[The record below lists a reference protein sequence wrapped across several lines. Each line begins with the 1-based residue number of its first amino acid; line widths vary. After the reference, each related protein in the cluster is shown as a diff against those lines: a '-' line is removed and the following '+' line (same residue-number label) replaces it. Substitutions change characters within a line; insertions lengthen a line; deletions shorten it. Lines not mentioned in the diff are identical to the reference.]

1 MWGFCA
7 DGRVRSAILQSYFG
21 DDAPVTGIRLNY
33 HRNPVN
39 RSTHGR
45 QSPDGRITKNKRHPP
60 ACERPKGVLRMFR
73 KGEPIDGKFKVR
85 SLESIGTDK
94 QDYDIGV
101 VRICGSL
108 LAKLGGR
115 NVLVKVSVA
124 GLSGRKKSLIRI
136 VRASTGSNA
145 LKNNEIALQYDDREL
160 LGIRSFE
167 SEYDI
172 VIERVFQLI
181 SQPSFLWNHT
191 SPLVRMNAA
200 FAVVLTLMGTALG
213 FFIGCLSSINGMID

>member
-1 MWGFCA
+1 
-7 DGRVRSAILQSYFG
+7 
-21 DDAPVTGIRLNY
+21 
-33 HRNPVN
+33 
-39 RSTHGR
+39 
-45 QSPDGRITKNKRHPP
+45 
-60 ACERPKGVLRMFR
+60 MFR
-73 KGEPIDGKFKVR
+73 KRKPIVGKFKVR
-85 SLESIGTDK
+85 SLVRIGTDK

-108 LAKLGGR
+108 LAQLGGR

-200 FAVVLTLMGTALG
+200 FTVVLTLMGTALG
-213 FFIGCLSSINGMID
+213 FFLGCLSSINGVIN